1 MKKITLLATVLLLL
15 FTGTDAFSQNKR
27 VWKGARAL
35 HGLERTVL
43 RQATADQALRK
54 IPALHIPPAATK
66 LTTAQIHTLLADN
79 QARIANLRKNHVY
92 EDVWEAMDAPKA
104 YINQDLLGKDL
115 ADFYH
120 YDNVPQFRTAS
131 GEVGKVYE
139 LPVEGIG
146 YAPFGKPAKPLD
158 PKTQVIFY
166 IEGVGTQI
174 LDRKL
179 LENPVYF
186 QLVLE

>member
-1 MKKITLLATVLLLL
+1 M
-15 FTGTDAFSQNKR
+15 
-27 VWKGARAL
+27 
-35 HGLERTVL
+35 E
-43 RQATADQALRK
+43 
-54 IPALHIPPAATK
+54 
-66 LTTAQIHTLLADN
+66 
-79 QARIANLRKNHVY
+79 
-92 EDVWEAMDAPKA
+92 APKA
-104 YINQDLLGKDL
+104 YSSQDLLGKDL

-146 YAPFGKPAKPLD
+146 YAPFGKQPQLLD
-158 PKTQVIFY
+158 PQTQIILY

-186 QLVLE
+186 QLVIENK